1 MSVTGPIRGLRVSVI
16 GSIRGLTVSVHIFEN
31 VIL

>member
-16 GSIRGLTVSVHIFEN
+16 GSIRGLTVSVNIFEN